1 MQNNFVTYPME
12 FSLCKMKFVGK
23 GKTSFNIH
31 LNDHRSDVSDPHAI
45 TACCHFTQPGH
56 DFDIHAKFTLIKTT
70 MDKMILTTFDNS
82 QLHGIN
88 HELNA

>member
-1 MQNNFVTYPME
+1 ME

-45 TACCHFTQPGH
+45 
-56 DFDIHAKFTLIKTT
+56 
-70 MDKMILTTFDNS
+70 
-82 QLHGIN
+82 
-88 HELNA
+88 